1 MKKKFVAGAVT
12 LLSVVALAACAKSG
26 SDKDIVT
33 MKGDTITVGDF
44 YDEIKHNQGAQQYLF
59 QMTIN
64 KVFEKEYGSKVSDK
78 DVEKKVDEQKKQLG
92 EAFNSY
98 LTQQGLTEETNKQ
111 QIRSNLLLEYAVDQ
125 AISKELT
132 DEAYKKAFETYTP
145 EITANVIKLDSEEK
159 ANEVLA
165 SVKAEGA
172 DFAQIAKENSTDAS
186 TKDKGG
192 EITFDSGTT
201 TVPTRVKEAASK
213 LDVNGISDVV
223 IVPASQNNAGA
234 YYIVKVTKK
243 EEKGSDWKKYEKR
256 LKEILTAGRKN
267 DANFIR
273 SIIAKAMTNANIK
286 VKDDAFK
293 ATFNQ
298 YMQILV
304 QQQKAAHLL
313 NKDIS

>member
-44 YDEIKHNQGAQQYLF
+44 YDEIKYNQGAQQYLF

-132 DEAYKKAFETYTP
+132 DEAYKKAFESYTP

-186 TKDKGG
+186 TKENGG
-192 EITFDSGTT
+192 EIKFDSGTT

-223 IVPASQNNAGA
+223 IVPASQNNAGS

-256 LKEILTAGRKN
+256 LKEILTAERKN

-298 YMQILV
+298 YMQNIGATTEDSSSS
-304 QQQKAAHLL
+304 K
-313 NKDIS
+313 

>member
-12 LLSVVALAACAKSG
+12 LLSVVALAACAKGG

-132 DEAYKKAFETYTP
+132 DEAYKKAFESYTP

-186 TKDKGG
+186 TKEKGG
-192 EITFDSGTT
+192 EIKFDSGTT

-223 IVPASQNNAGA
+223 IDPASQKSAGA

-256 LKEILTAGRKN
+256 LKEILTAERKN

-298 YMQILV
+298 YMQNIGATSDSSSS
-304 QQQKAAHLL
+304 K
-313 NKDIS
+313 

>member
-44 YDEIKHNQGAQQYLF
+44 YDEIKYNQGAQQYLF

-165 SVKAEGA
+165 SVKAEGS

-186 TKDKGG
+186 TKENGG
-192 EITFDSGTT
+192 EIKFDSGTT

-223 IVPASQNNAGA
+223 IDPASQKSAGA

-256 LKEILTAGRKN
+256 LKEILTAERKN

-298 YMQILV
+298 YMQNIGATTEDSSSS
-304 QQQKAAHLL
+304 K
-313 NKDIS
+313 

>member
-12 LLSVVALAACAKSG
+12 LLSVVTLAACAKGG

-132 DEAYKKAFETYTP
+132 DEAYKKAFESYTP

-186 TKDKGG
+186 TKEKGG
-192 EITFDSGTT
+192 EIKFDSGTT

-213 LDVNGISDVV
+213 LDVNGTSDVV
-223 IVPASQNNAGA
+223 IDPASQKSAGA

-256 LKEILTAGRKN
+256 LKEILTAERKN

-298 YMQILV
+298 YMQNIGATTEDSSSS
-304 QQQKAAHLL
+304 K
-313 NKDIS
+313 

>member
-12 LLSVVALAACAKSG
+12 LLSVVALAACAKGG

-44 YDEIKHNQGAQQYLF
+44 YDEIKNNQGAQQYLF

-132 DEAYKKAFETYTP
+132 DEAYKKAFESYTP

-192 EITFDSGTT
+192 EIKFDSGTT

-223 IVPASQNNAGA
+223 IVPASQNNAGS

-256 LKEILTAGRKN
+256 LKEILTADRKN

-298 YMQILV
+298 YMQNIGATTEDSSSS
-304 QQQKAAHLL
+304 K
-313 NKDIS
+313 

>member
-12 LLSVVALAACAKSG
+12 LLSVVALAACAKGG

-132 DEAYKKAFETYTP
+132 DEAYKKAFESYTP

-186 TKDKGG
+186 TKEKGG
-192 EITFDSGTT
+192 EIKFDSGTT

-223 IVPASQNNAGA
+223 IDPASQKSAGA

-256 LKEILTAGRKN
+256 LKEILTAERKN

-293 ATFNQ
+293 STFNQ
-298 YMQILV
+298 YLQNIGV
-304 QQQKAAHLL
+304 QTSNSSSSSK
-313 NKDIS
+313 K

>member
-12 LLSVVALAACAKSG
+12 LLSVVALAACAKGG

-64 KVFEKEYGSKVSDK
+64 KVFENEYGSKVSDK

-132 DEAYKKAFETYTP
+132 DEAYKKAFESYTP

-186 TKDKGG
+186 TKEKGG
-192 EITFDSGTT
+192 EIKFDSGTT

-223 IVPASQNNAGA
+223 IDPASQKSAGA

-256 LKEILTAGRKN
+256 LKEILTAERKN

-298 YMQILV
+298 YMQNIGATTEDSSSS
-304 QQQKAAHLL
+304 K
-313 NKDIS
+313 

>member
-12 LLSVVALAACAKSG
+12 LLSVVALAACAKGG

-132 DEAYKKAFETYTP
+132 DEAYKKAFESYTP

-192 EITFDSGTT
+192 EIKFDSGTT

-223 IVPASQNNAGA
+223 IVPASQNNAGS
-234 YYIVKVTKK
+234 YYIVKVTNK

-256 LKEILTAGRKN
+256 LKEIIVEGRKQ
-267 DANFIR
+267 DTNFIR
-273 SIIAKAMTNANIK
+273 SIIAKAMTDANIK

-293 ATFNQ
+293 STFNQ
-298 YMQILV
+298 YLQNIGV
-304 QQQKAAHLL
+304 QTSDSSSSSSK
-313 NKDIS
+313 K

>member
-12 LLSVVALAACAKSG
+12 LLSVVTLAACAKGG

-33 MKGDTITVGDF
+33 MKGDTITVSDF
-44 YDEIKHNQGAQQYLF
+44 YDEIKNNQGAQQYLF

-92 EAFNSY
+92 EAFKSY

-132 DEAYKKAFETYTP
+132 DEAYKKAFESYTP
-145 EITANVIKLDSEEK
+145 EITANVIKVDSEEK

-186 TKDKGG
+186 TKEKGG
-192 EITFDSGTT
+192 EIKFDSGTT

-223 IVPASQNNAGA
+223 IDPASQNNAGS

-256 LKEILTAGRKN
+256 LKEILTADRKN

-298 YMQILV
+298 YMQNIGATTEGSSCS
-304 QQQKAAHLL
+304 K
-313 NKDIS
+313 

>member
-12 LLSVVALAACAKSG
+12 LLSVVTLAACAKGG

-186 TKDKGG
+186 TKEKGG
-192 EITFDSGTT
+192 EIKFDSGTT

-223 IVPASQNNAGA
+223 IDPASQKSAGA

-256 LKEILTAGRKN
+256 LKEILTAERKN

-298 YMQILV
+298 YMQNIGATTEDSSSS
-304 QQQKAAHLL
+304 K
-313 NKDIS
+313 

>member
-12 LLSVVALAACAKSG
+12 LLSVVALAACAKGG

-44 YDEIKHNQGAQQYLF
+44 YDEIKYNQGAQQYLF

-186 TKDKGG
+186 TKENGG
-192 EITFDSGTT
+192 EIKFDSGTT
-201 TVPTRVKEAASK
+201 TVPTRIKEAASK

-223 IVPASQNNAGA
+223 IDPASQKSAGA

-256 LKEILTAGRKN
+256 LKEILTAERKN

-298 YMQILV
+298 YMQNIGATTEDSSSS
-304 QQQKAAHLL
+304 K
-313 NKDIS
+313 

>member
-12 LLSVVALAACAKSG
+12 LLSVVTLAACAKGG

-44 YDEIKHNQGAQQYLF
+44 YDEIKYNQGAQQYLF

-132 DEAYKKAFETYTP
+132 DEAYKKAFESYTP

-186 TKDKGG
+186 TKENGG
-192 EITFDSGTT
+192 EIKFDSGTT
-201 TVPTRVKEAASK
+201 TVPTRIKEAASK

-223 IVPASQNNAGA
+223 IDPASQKSAGA

-256 LKEILTAGRKN
+256 LKEILTAERKN

-298 YMQILV
+298 YMQNIGATTEDSSSS
-304 QQQKAAHLL
+304 K
-313 NKDIS
+313 

>member
-12 LLSVVALAACAKSG
+12 LLSVVTLAACAKGG

-186 TKDKGG
+186 TKEKGV
-192 EITFDSGTT
+192 EIKFDSGTT

-223 IVPASQNNAGA
+223 IDPASQKSAGA

-256 LKEILTAGRKN
+256 LKEILTAERKN

-298 YMQILV
+298 YMQNIGATTEDSSSS
-304 QQQKAAHLL
+304 K
-313 NKDIS
+313 

>member
-132 DEAYKKAFETYTP
+132 DEAYKKAFESYTP
-145 EITANVIKLDSEEK
+145 EITANVIKVDSEEK

-186 TKDKGG
+186 TKEKGG
-192 EITFDSGTT
+192 EIKFDSGTT

-223 IVPASQNNAGA
+223 IDPASQKSAGA

-256 LKEILTAGRKN
+256 LKEILTAERKN

-298 YMQILV
+298 YMQNIGATTEDSSSS
-304 QQQKAAHLL
+304 K
-313 NKDIS
+313 

>member
-12 LLSVVALAACAKSG
+12 LLSVVTLAACAKGG

-44 YDEIKHNQGAQQYLF
+44 YDEIKNNQGAQQYLF

-92 EAFNSY
+92 EAFKSY

-186 TKDKGG
+186 TKENGG
-192 EITFDSGTT
+192 EIKFDSGTT

-223 IVPASQNNAGA
+223 IDPASQKSAGA

-256 LKEILTAGRKN
+256 LKEILTAERKN

-298 YMQILV
+298 YMQNIGATTEDSSSS
-304 QQQKAAHLL
+304 K
-313 NKDIS
+313 

>member
-12 LLSVVALAACAKSG
+12 LLSVVTLAACAKGG

-44 YDEIKHNQGAQQYLF
+44 YDEIKNNQGAQQYLF

-92 EAFNSY
+92 EAFKSY

-132 DEAYKKAFETYTP
+132 DEAYKKAFESYTP

-186 TKDKGG
+186 TKEKGG
-192 EITFDSGTT
+192 EIKFDSGTT

-223 IVPASQNNAGA
+223 IDPASQKSAGA

-256 LKEILTAGRKN
+256 LKEILTAERKN

-273 SIIAKAMTNANIK
+273 SIIAKAMSNANIK

-298 YMQILV
+298 YMQNIGATTEDSSSS
-304 QQQKAAHLL
+304 K
-313 NKDIS
+313 

>member
-12 LLSVVALAACAKSG
+12 LLSVVTLAACAKSG

-132 DEAYKKAFETYTP
+132 DEAYKKAFESYTP
-145 EITANVIKLDSEEK
+145 EITANVIKVDSEEK

-186 TKDKGG
+186 TKEKGG
-192 EITFDSGTT
+192 EIKFDSGTT

-223 IVPASQNNAGA
+223 IDPASQKSAGA

-256 LKEILTAGRKN
+256 LKEILTADRKN

-273 SIIAKAMTNANIK
+273 SIIAKAMSNANIK

-298 YMQILV
+298 YMQNIGATTGDSSSS
-304 QQQKAAHLL
+304 K
-313 NKDIS
+313 

>member
-186 TKDKGG
+186 TKEKGG
-192 EITFDSGTT
+192 EIKFDSGTT

-298 YMQILV
+298 YMQNIGATTEDSSSS
-304 QQQKAAHLL
+304 K
-313 NKDIS
+313 

>member
-12 LLSVVALAACAKSG
+12 LLSVVALAACAKGG

-132 DEAYKKAFETYTP
+132 DEAYKKAFESYTP

-192 EITFDSGTT
+192 EIKFDSGTT

-223 IVPASQNNAGA
+223 IVPASQNNAGS
-234 YYIVKVTKK
+234 YYIVKVTNK

-256 LKEILTAGRKN
+256 LKEILTANRKN

-298 YMQILV
+298 YMQNIGATTEDSSSS
-304 QQQKAAHLL
+304 K
-313 NKDIS
+313 

>member
-12 LLSVVALAACAKSG
+12 LLSVVALAACAKGG

-132 DEAYKKAFETYTP
+132 DEAYKKAFESYTP

-186 TKDKGG
+186 TKEKGG
-192 EITFDSGTT
+192 EIKFDSGTT

-223 IVPASQNNAGA
+223 IDPASQKSAGA

-256 LKEILTAGRKN
+256 LKEILTAERKN

-293 ATFNQ
+293 VTFNQ
-298 YMQILV
+298 YMQNIGATTEDSSSS
-304 QQQKAAHLL
+304 K
-313 NKDIS
+313 

>member
-12 LLSVVALAACAKSG
+12 LLSVVALAACAKGG

-44 YDEIKHNQGAQQYLF
+44 YDEIKYNQGAQQYLF

-186 TKDKGG
+186 TKENGG
-192 EITFDSGTT
+192 EIKFDSGTT

-223 IVPASQNNAGA
+223 IDPASQKSAGA

-256 LKEILTAGRKN
+256 LKDILTAERKN

-298 YMQILV
+298 YMQNIGATTEDSSSS
-304 QQQKAAHLL
+304 K
-313 NKDIS
+313 

>member
-12 LLSVVALAACAKSG
+12 LLSVVTLAACAKGG

-132 DEAYKKAFETYTP
+132 DEAYKKAFESYTP

-186 TKDKGG
+186 TKEKGG
-192 EITFDSGTT
+192 EIKFDSGTT

-223 IVPASQNNAGA
+223 IDPASQKSAGA

-256 LKEILTAGRKN
+256 LKEILTADRKN

-273 SIIAKAMTNANIK
+273 SIIAKAMSNANIK

-298 YMQILV
+298 YMQNIGATSDSSSS
-304 QQQKAAHLL
+304 K
-313 NKDIS
+313 SE

>member
-12 LLSVVALAACAKSG
+12 FLSVVALAACAKGG

-44 YDEIKHNQGAQQYLF
+44 YDEIKNNQGAQQYLF

-186 TKDKGG
+186 TKENGG
-192 EITFDSGTT
+192 EIKFDSGTT

-223 IVPASQNNAGA
+223 IDPASQKSAGA

-256 LKEILTAGRKN
+256 LKEILTAERKN

-298 YMQILV
+298 YMQNIGATTEDSSSS
-304 QQQKAAHLL
+304 K
-313 NKDIS
+313 

>member
-12 LLSVVALAACAKSG
+12 LLSVVALAACAKGG

-92 EAFNSY
+92 EAFKSY

-132 DEAYKKAFETYTP
+132 DEAYKKAFESYTP
-145 EITANVIKLDSEEK
+145 EVTANVIKVDSEEK

-192 EITFDSGTT
+192 EIKFDSGTT

-223 IVPASQNNAGA
+223 IDPASQKSAGA

-256 LKEILTAGRKN
+256 LKEILTADRKN

-273 SIIAKAMTNANIK
+273 SIIAKAMSNANIK

-298 YMQILV
+298 YMQNIGATTGDSSSS
-304 QQQKAAHLL
+304 K
-313 NKDIS
+313 

>member
-12 LLSVVALAACAKSG
+12 LLSVVALAACAKGG

-186 TKDKGG
+186 TKEKGG
-192 EITFDSGTT
+192 EIKFDSGTT

-223 IVPASQNNAGA
+223 IDPASQKSAGA

-256 LKEILTAGRKN
+256 LKEILTAERKN

-298 YMQILV
+298 YMQNIGATTEDSSSS
-304 QQQKAAHLL
+304 K
-313 NKDIS
+313 

>member
-1 MKKKFVAGAVT
+1 MKKKFVVGAVT
-12 LLSVVALAACAKSG
+12 LLSVVALAACAKGG

-186 TKDKGG
+186 TKENGG
-192 EITFDSGTT
+192 EIKFDSGTT

-223 IVPASQNNAGA
+223 IDPASQKSAGA

-256 LKEILTAGRKN
+256 LKEILTAERKN

-298 YMQILV
+298 YMQNIGATTEDSSSS
-304 QQQKAAHLL
+304 K
-313 NKDIS
+313 

>member
-12 LLSVVALAACAKSG
+12 LLSVVALAACAKGG

-132 DEAYKKAFETYTP
+132 DEAYKKAFESYTP

-172 DFAQIAKENSTDAS
+172 AFAQIAKENSTDAS
-186 TKDKGG
+186 TKEKGG
-192 EITFDSGTT
+192 EIKFDSGTT

-223 IVPASQNNAGA
+223 IDPASQKSAGA

-256 LKEILTAGRKN
+256 LKEILTAERKN

-298 YMQILV
+298 YMQNIGATTEDSSSS
-304 QQQKAAHLL
+304 K
-313 NKDIS
+313 

>member
-12 LLSVVALAACAKSG
+12 LLSVVALAACAKGG

-132 DEAYKKAFETYTP
+132 DEAYKKAFESYTP
-145 EITANVIKLDSEEK
+145 EITANVIKVDSEEK

-186 TKDKGG
+186 TKEKGG
-192 EITFDSGTT
+192 EIKFDSGTT

-223 IVPASQNNAGA
+223 IDPASQKSAGA

-256 LKEILTAGRKN
+256 LKEILTAERKN

-298 YMQILV
+298 YMQNIGATTENSSSS
-304 QQQKAAHLL
+304 K
-313 NKDIS
+313 

>member
-298 YMQILV
+298 YMQNIGATTEDSSSS
-304 QQQKAAHLL
+304 K
-313 NKDIS
+313 

>member
-12 LLSVVALAACAKSG
+12 LLSVVALAACAKGG

-92 EAFNSY
+92 EAFKSY

-132 DEAYKKAFETYTP
+132 DEAYKKAFESYTP

-186 TKDKGG
+186 TKEKGG
-192 EITFDSGTT
+192 EIKFDSGTT

-223 IVPASQNNAGA
+223 IDPASQKSAGA

-256 LKEILTAGRKN
+256 LKEILTAERKN

-298 YMQILV
+298 YMQNIGATTEDSSSS
-304 QQQKAAHLL
+304 K
-313 NKDIS
+313 

>member
-12 LLSVVALAACAKSG
+12 LLSVVTLAACAKGG

-44 YDEIKHNQGAQQYLF
+44 YDEIKNNQGAQQYLF

-132 DEAYKKAFETYTP
+132 DEAYKKAFESYTP

-186 TKDKGG
+186 TKEKGG
-192 EITFDSGTT
+192 EIKFDSGTT

-223 IVPASQNNAGA
+223 IDPASQKSAGA

-256 LKEILTAGRKN
+256 LKEILTAERKN

-298 YMQILV
+298 YMQNIGATTEDSSSS
-304 QQQKAAHLL
+304 K
-313 NKDIS
+313 

>member
-44 YDEIKHNQGAQQYLF
+44 YDEIKYNQGAQQYLF

-132 DEAYKKAFETYTP
+132 DEAYKKAFESYTP

-192 EITFDSGTT
+192 EIKFDSGTT

-223 IVPASQNNAGA
+223 IDPASQKSAGA

-256 LKEILTAGRKN
+256 LKEILTAERKN

-298 YMQILV
+298 YMQNIGATTEDSSSS
-304 QQQKAAHLL
+304 K
-313 NKDIS
+313 

>member
-12 LLSVVALAACAKSG
+12 LLSVVALAACAKGG

-92 EAFNSY
+92 EAFKSY

-132 DEAYKKAFETYTP
+132 DEAYKKAFESYTP

-223 IVPASQNNAGA
+223 IVPASQNNAGS

-256 LKEILTAGRKN
+256 LKEILTADRKN

-298 YMQILV
+298 YMQNIGA
-304 QQQKAAHLL
+304 KTEDSSSS
-313 NKDIS
+313 K

>member
-12 LLSVVALAACAKSG
+12 LLSVVTLAACAKGG

-44 YDEIKHNQGAQQYLF
+44 YDEIKNNQGAQQYLF

-132 DEAYKKAFETYTP
+132 DEAYKKAFESYTP
-145 EITANVIKLDSEEK
+145 EITANVIKVDSEEK

-186 TKDKGG
+186 TKEKGG
-192 EITFDSGTT
+192 EIKFDSGTT

-223 IVPASQNNAGA
+223 IDPASQKSAGA

-298 YMQILV
+298 YMQNIGATTEDSSSS
-304 QQQKAAHLL
+304 K
-313 NKDIS
+313 

>member
-12 LLSVVALAACAKSG
+12 LLSVVTLAACAKGG

-44 YDEIKHNQGAQQYLF
+44 YDEIKNNQGAQQVLF

-186 TKDKGG
+186 TKEKGG
-192 EITFDSGTT
+192 EIKFDSGTT

-223 IVPASQNNAGA
+223 IDPASQKSAGA

-256 LKEILTAGRKN
+256 LKEILTAERKN

-298 YMQILV
+298 YMQNIG
-304 QQQKAAHLL
+304 ATT
-313 NKDIS
+313 KDSSSSK

>member
-12 LLSVVALAACAKSG
+12 LLSVVALAACAKGG

-132 DEAYKKAFETYTP
+132 DEAYKKAFESYTP

-192 EITFDSGTT
+192 EIKFDSGTT

-223 IVPASQNNAGA
+223 IVPASQNKAGS
-234 YYIVKVTKK
+234 YYIVKVTNK

-256 LKEILTAGRKN
+256 LKEILTAERKN

-273 SIIAKAMTNANIK
+273 SIIAKAMSNANIK

-298 YMQILV
+298 YMQNIGATSDSSSS
-304 QQQKAAHLL
+304 K
-313 NKDIS
+313 SE

>member
-12 LLSVVALAACAKSG
+12 LLSVVTLVACAKGG

-132 DEAYKKAFETYTP
+132 DEAYKKAFESYTP

-186 TKDKGG
+186 TKEKGG
-192 EITFDSGTT
+192 EIKFDSGTT

-223 IVPASQNNAGA
+223 IDPASQKSAGA

-256 LKEILTAGRKN
+256 LKEILTAERKN

-298 YMQILV
+298 YMQNIG
-304 QQQKAAHLL
+304 ATT
-313 NKDIS
+313 KDSSSSK